1 MSEEDWQTGFA
12 KSLGVFLNGEAIP
25 TLDEHGERVVD
36 DSFYVM
42 FNAHSEPIEFVL
54 PESKW
59 GEQWTIA
66 CDTGEGSD
74 HVDVDTCGRALA
86 AGERLSVQGW
96 WLVLLRRLK
105 G

>member
-1 MSEEDWQTGFA
+1 M
-12 KSLGVFLNGEAIP
+12 FLNGEGIP
-25 TLDEHGERVVD
+25 TFDLHGEQVVD

-66 CDTGEGSD
+66 LDTSETAD
-74 HVDVDTCGRALA
+74 HVDVDKPGRPLA
-86 AGERLSVQGW
+86 AGENLHVQGW
-96 WLVLLRRLK
+96 SMVLLRRLK